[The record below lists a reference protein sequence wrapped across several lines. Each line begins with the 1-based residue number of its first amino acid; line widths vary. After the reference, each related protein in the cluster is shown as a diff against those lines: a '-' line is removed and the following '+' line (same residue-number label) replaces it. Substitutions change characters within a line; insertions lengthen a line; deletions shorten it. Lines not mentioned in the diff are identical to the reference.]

1 VASDEQK
8 DEVRFKEPETLEE
21 LSDALSLLGNLT
33 RLRVIA
39 ALLDGPMFVQEL
51 SSKLAVS
58 YPLLH
63 LHLKNMEKHGLVRS
77 EYAIGT
83 DKSKRYIKRYF
94 QLVDFKLEVTPELIR
109 RLASASEQESGAKAK
124 KRAGQ
129 TRVKKR

>member
-1 VASDEQK
+1 
-8 DEVRFKEPETLEE
+8 
-21 LSDALSLLGNLT
+21 
-33 RLRVIA
+33 
-39 ALLDGPMFVQEL
+39 
-51 SSKLAVS
+51 
-58 YPLLH
+58 
-63 LHLKNMEKHGLVRS
+63 MEKHGLVRS

-129 TRVKKR
+129 TREKKR

>member
-8 DEVRFKEPETLEE
+8 DEVRFKQPETLEE

-39 ALLDGPMFVQEL
+39 ALLDGPMFIQEL

-77 EYAIGT
+77 EY
-83 DKSKRYIKRYF
+83 KRYIKRYF
-94 QLVDFKLEVTPELIR
+94 ELVDFKLEVTPELIR
-109 RLASASEQESGAKAK
+109 RLASASMQESGTRAK

-129 TRVKKR
+129 TKEKKR